1 VLKPCRTLNGAGDIP
16 FGKHVGGH
24 TYFHVAGLN
33 TVDENVRK
41 EIRKAVRWASIK
53 TGRDF
58 NVVKLKR
65 NGTQVSF
72 LRYERFFDDPF
83 PALTRSYIVDLSS
96 KKINQRNYERS
107 SNPPILHRKELLLPP
122 LHPEISVFQAL
133 TQQLEAANLYQN
145 SRRIG
150 FAREWQKRLTTAGYK
165 VEDHR
170 LVRLIEKE
178 RTKTRDANDPDRH
191 KTAISR
197 YVLSAPMQALG
208 RYGYL
213 DGSRTIFDYG
223 CGRGDDLQ
231 ILEKNGVRA
240 SGWDPYFRPSVP
252 KTESDIVNL
261 GYVLNTIENPTE
273 RAQVLQDAFSLALC
287 LMSVAVMTSAGRQCE
302 REKYADGLRTQ
313 RNTFQ
318 RYYSQQELRHYLK
331 EVLSKEPVA
340 VGPGI
345 YLVFKDEIEEQSFL
359 QDRTRN
365 RGGLESLI
373 RHIPKPTRRE
383 REETF
388 YNANRQLFDSI
399 WHLWLDLG
407 RKPDRQEVLQI
418 NEVEKICGSLG
429 RAINFLIRFHGDGA
443 IAAASKLR
451 KTDLTLYFALQ
462 QFEGRQP
469 YKTLPG
475 RLRRDVRV
483 FFGGYRR
490 AQIAGRELLFSA
502 GNKSA
507 MQTAC
512 RQAASKGIGWLDR
525 DDSLYVHTLL
535 IERLPII
542 LRAYIGCGGYLYG
555 DVTNSDL
562 IKIHSR
568 SARLTLMRFDDFNA
582 KPLPQLVEQVKV
594 NLQDQRTDEYL
605 YSGSLSAPYLYRK
618 SRFIQEDFPHF
629 AEQVAFEQ
637 DLEKLSLFDFSERDP
652 LPIVFNE
659 RLETAGYQIRGFHLV
674 SVDPTS
680 R

>member
-1 VLKPCRTLNGAGDIP
+1 MAKPSRTLNNWKDLP
-16 FGKHVGGH
+16 FGKRVGGY
-24 TYFHVAGLN
+24 TYLHVVGLN
-33 TVDENVRK
+33 TVGENVRK
-41 EIRKAVRWASIK
+41 EIRKAARRVSIK

-65 NGTQVSF
+65 NGAQISF
-72 LRYERFFDDPF
+72 LYYERFFDDPF
-83 PALTRSYIVDLSS
+83 PALTCSYTVDLSS
-96 KKINQRNYERS
+96 KKINRRSYEQS
-107 SNPPILHRKELLLPP
+107 NNPPILHRKELLLPP
-122 LHPEISVFQAL
+122 LHPEISGFQAL
-133 TQQLEAANLYQN
+133 TQQLEVANLFQD

-150 FAREWQKRLTTAGYK
+150 FAREWHKRLTMAGYK

-170 LVRLIEKE
+170 LVRLIEKG
-178 RTKTRDANDPDRH
+178 RTKARDANDPDRH

-208 RYGYL
+208 QYGYL
-213 DGSRTIFDYG
+213 DGSRTVFDYG
-223 CGRGDDLQ
+223 CGRGDDLR

-261 GYVLNTIENPTE
+261 GYVLNTIEDPTE

-331 EVLSKEPVA
+331 EILNKEPVA

-345 YLVFKDEIEEQSFL
+345 YLIFKDEIEEQSFL
-359 QDRTRN
+359 QNRTRN

-373 RHIPKPTRRE
+373 RHIPKPTRKE

-407 RKPDRQEVLQI
+407 RKPDRPEILQI
-418 NEVEKICGSLG
+418 NEVEKMCGSLG
-429 RAINFLIRFHGDGA
+429 RAINFLRRFHGDEA
-443 IAAASKLR
+443 IAAAARLR

-462 QFEGRQP
+462 QFERRQP
-469 YKTLPG
+469 YKTLPD

-483 FFGGYRR
+483 FFGGYRH

-502 GNKSA
+502 GNKSVI
-507 MQTAC
+507 QTAC
-512 RQAASKGIGWLDR
+512 RQAAGKGMGWLDR

-555 DVTNSDL
+555 DITNSDL
-562 IKIHSR
+562 VKIHSR
-568 SARLTLMRFDDFNA
+568 SARLTLMRFDDFDA
-582 KPLPQLVEQVKV
+582 KPLPQLVEKVKV
-594 NLQDQRTDEYL
+594 NLRDQKTDEYL
-605 YSGSLSAPYLYRK
+605 YRGGLSAPYLYGK

-629 AEQVAFEQ
+629 AEQVAFER
-637 DLEKLSLFDFSERDP
+637 DLEKLNLFDFSEHGP
-652 LPIVFNE
+652 LPNVFNE
-659 RLETAGYQIRGFHLV
+659 RLEAAGYQVRGFHLV
-674 SVDPTS
+674 SVDPTG

>member
-1 VLKPCRTLNGAGDIP
+1 MVKPWRTLKSVEDIP
-16 FGKHVGGH
+16 FGKRVGGY
-24 TYFHVAGLN
+24 TYLHVVGLN
-33 TVDENVRK
+33 TIGENVRK
-41 EIRKAVRWASIK
+41 EIRKAARWVPIK
-53 TGRDF
+53 TGKDF

-65 NGTQVSF
+65 NGTQMSF
-72 LRYERFFDDPF
+72 LYYERFFDDPF
-83 PALTRSYIVDLSS
+83 PALTCSYTVDLSS
-96 KKINQRNYERS
+96 KKINQRNYGRS
-107 SNPPILHRKELLLPP
+107 NNPPILHRKELLLPP

-133 TQQLEAANLYQN
+133 TQQLEAANLFQD

-150 FAREWQKRLTTAGYK
+150 FAREWQKRLTMAGYK

-170 LVRLIEKE
+170 LVRLIEKG
-178 RTKTRDANDPDRH
+178 RTKARDANDPDRH

-208 RYGYL
+208 RYEYL

-223 CGRGDDLQ
+223 CGRGDDLR

-240 SGWDPYFRPSVP
+240 SGWDPYFRPDVP

-261 GYVLNTIENPTE
+261 GYVLNTIEDPTE
-273 RAQVLQDAFSLALC
+273 RAQVLQDAFSLARC

-331 EVLSKEPVA
+331 EILSKEPVA

-345 YLVFKDEIEEQSFL
+345 YLIFKDEIEEQSFL
-359 QDRTRN
+359 QNRTRN
-365 RGGLESLI
+365 RGGLESII
-373 RHIPKPTRRE
+373 RHIPKPTRKE

-399 WHLWLDLG
+399 WHLWLGLG
-407 RKPDRQEVLQI
+407 RKPDRQEILQI
-418 NEVEKICGSLG
+418 NEVERICGSLG
-429 RAINFLIRFHGDGA
+429 RAINFLSRFHGDEA
-443 IAAASKLR
+443 IAAAAKLR

-462 QFEGRQP
+462 QFERRQP

-483 FFGGYRR
+483 FFGGYRH
-490 AQIAGRELLFSA
+490 AQRAGRELLFSA
-502 GNKSA
+502 GNKSVIQA
-507 MQTAC
+507 AC

-555 DVTNSDL
+555 DLTNSDL

-568 SARLTLMRFDDFNA
+568 SARLTLMRFDDFDA
-582 KPLPQLVEQVKV
+582 KPLPRLVEQVKV
-594 NLQDQRTDEYL
+594 SLRDQKTDEYL
-605 YSGSLSAPYLYRK
+605 YSGGLPAPYLYRK
-618 SRFIQEDFPHF
+618 SRFIQEHFPHF
-629 AEQVAFEQ
+629 AEQVAFER
-637 DLEKLSLFDFSERDP
+637 DLEKLNLFDFSEHSP
-652 LPIVFNE
+652 LANVSNE
-659 RLETAGYQIRGFHLV
+659 RLETAGYQVRGFHLV
-674 SVDPTS
+674 SADLTD

>member
-1 VLKPCRTLNGAGDIP
+1 MAKPCRTLNDVEDIP
-16 FGKHVGGH
+16 FGKRVGGY
-24 TYFHVAGLN
+24 TYLHVAGLN
-33 TVDENVRK
+33 TVGENVRK
-41 EIRKAVRWASIK
+41 KIRKAARQASIK

-65 NGTQVSF
+65 NGTQISF
-72 LRYERFFDDPF
+72 LCYERFFDDPF
-83 PALTRSYIVDLSS
+83 PALTCSYTVDLSS
-96 KKINQRNYERS
+96 KKINRRNYERS

-122 LHPEISVFQAL
+122 LHPEIPVFQSL
-133 TQQLEAANLYQN
+133 TQQLEAENLFQD

-170 LVRLIEKE
+170 LVRLIEKG
-178 RTKTRDANDPDRH
+178 RTKARDASDPDRH

-197 YVLSAPMQALG
+197 YVFSAPMQALG

-213 DGSRTIFDYG
+213 DGSRTVFDYG
-223 CGRGDDLQ
+223 CGRGDDLR

-240 SGWDPYFRPSVP
+240 SGWDPYFRPNVP
-252 KTESDIVNL
+252 KMESDIVNL

-273 RAQVLQDAFSLALC
+273 RAQVLQDAFSLARC

-318 RYYSQQELRHYLK
+318 RYYSQQELRYYLK
-331 EVLSKEPVA
+331 EILSKEPVA

-345 YLVFKDEIEEQSFL
+345 YLIFKDEIEEQSFL
-359 QDRTRN
+359 QNRTRN
-365 RGGLESLI
+365 RGGLEYLI
-373 RHIPKPTRRE
+373 RHIPKPTRKE

-399 WHLWLDLG
+399 WNLWLDLG

-418 NEVEKICGSLG
+418 NEVEKTCGSLG
-429 RAINFLIRFHGDGA
+429 RIINFLSRFHGGEA
-443 IAAASKLR
+443 IAAAAKLR
-451 KTDLTLYFALQ
+451 KIDLTLYFALQ

-469 YKTLPG
+469 YKTLPD

-502 GNKSA
+502 GNKSVI
-507 MQTAC
+507 QTAC
-512 RQAASKGIGWLDR
+512 RQAAGQGMGWLDK

-555 DVTNSDL
+555 DITNSDL
-562 IKIHSR
+562 VKIHSR
-568 SARLTLMRFDDFNA
+568 SARLTLMRFDDFSA
-582 KPLPQLVEQVKV
+582 KPLPQLVEKVKV
-594 NLQDQRTDEYL
+594 NLRDQRTDEYL
-605 YSGSLSAPYLYRK
+605 YRDRLSAPYLYGK

-629 AEQVAFEQ
+629 AEQVAFER
-637 DLEKLSLFDFSERDP
+637 DLEKLNLFDLSEHGP
-652 LPIVFNE
+652 LPNVFNE
-659 RLETAGYQIRGFHLV
+659 RLETAGYQVRGFHLV
-674 SVDPTS
+674 SMNPTS